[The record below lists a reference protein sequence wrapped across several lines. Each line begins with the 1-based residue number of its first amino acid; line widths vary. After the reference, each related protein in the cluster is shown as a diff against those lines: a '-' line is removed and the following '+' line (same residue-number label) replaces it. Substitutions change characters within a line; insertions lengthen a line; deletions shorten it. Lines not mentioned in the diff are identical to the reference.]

1 MGDARIGVAP
11 TARSTA
17 TAHASVREI
26 KKLKFEKKQKKRK
39 NVMTCNTRTYKGEL
53 MLVKSGQSA
62 KNTAG
67 DRQNEAVRTEGK
79 QN

>member
-1 MGDARIGVAP
+1 
-11 TARSTA
+11 
-17 TAHASVREI
+17 
-26 KKLKFEKKQKKRK
+26 
-39 NVMTCNTRTYKGEL
+39 MTCNTKTYKGEL
-53 MLVKSGQSA
+53 MLVKSDQSA